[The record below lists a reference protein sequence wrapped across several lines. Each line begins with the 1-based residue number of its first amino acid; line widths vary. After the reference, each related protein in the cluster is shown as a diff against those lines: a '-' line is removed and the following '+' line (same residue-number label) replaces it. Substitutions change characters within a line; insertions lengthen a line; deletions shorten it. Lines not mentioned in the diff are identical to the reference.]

1 LSDTI
6 DQKNTI
12 LNLYNSGIDP
22 ETISMELDINQDI
35 VMKVIK
41 NETSREQKKPT
52 NNTSNVLLNR
62 LYLDAIID
70 VDAIIKESQVN
81 TWKALKSKPE
91 FNTSFKDTQ
100 NILENYGESKINLV
114 ILHVDL
120 VGSTRM
126 SLNLPIDRLTTIIRS
141 FAQQM
146 SLVVSMY
153 GGYVLKYI
161 GDAVLAFFVA
171 EDVPENKP
179 QDTGIDSKAKGKD
192 SSYSLQYSNA
202 ISCAYTMIKVIQEGI
217 NPILNQY
224 DYPELKTRIGI
235 DYGEIAI
242 VQYGW
247 DIDEY
252 ENVVLKKPHLDLIG
266 YTISIAVKM
275 TSLVDPD
282 HIVIGQKL
290 FDKLDM
296 AQKNN
301 FKQLPANPDIWGYM
315 HKTTGKVYDIYGN
328 KK

>member
-1 LSDTI
+1 
-6 DQKNTI
+6 
-12 LNLYNSGIDP
+12 
-22 ETISMELDINQDI
+22 MELDINQDV
-35 VMKVIK
+35 VMKVIR
-41 NETSREQKKPT
+41 NESMREQKKPA
-52 NNTSNVLLNR
+52 NNASNVLLNR

-91 FNTSFKDTQ
+91 FNTSFKETQ

-161 GDAVLAFFVA
+161 GDAVLAFFVV
-171 EDVPENKP
+171 EDIPEDKSH
-179 QDTGIDSKAKGKD
+179 DGIGSESKDKD
-192 SSYSLQYSNA
+192 KDNSYSLQYSNA
-202 ISCAYTMIKVIQEGI
+202 ISCAYTMIKVIQQGI

-252 ENVVLKKPHLDLIG
+252 EKIVLKKPHLDLIG

-275 TSLVDPD
+275 TSLVKPD

-290 FDKLDM
+290 FDKLDTV
-296 AQKNN
+296 QKSN
-301 FKQLPANPDIWGYM
+301 FNQLPANPDIWGYM
-315 HKTTGKVYDIYGN
+315 HKTTGGVYDIYGN
-328 KK
+328 IK